1 MGSALSPDHNSQ
13 SWFPWGRLCAF
24 PQKGW
29 GGGKSLTW
37 FQVSLVNNEGKK
49 IGTRSSRCGA
59 MGLAVSWEHWD
70 AGSISGLAQWV
81 RIWCCCSCGLGPN
94 CSLDLIPGSSICCG
108 EAKKKK
114 KKKKDRDQPRWGGAV
129 HLSHPPSS
137 AWERGVTSSNWA
149 LHLLWRRNCTPAGI
163 HRLPWPQ
170 GPLSFSTAL
179 RPGRSYGQPT
189 RAT

>member
-114 KKKKDRDQPRWGGAV
+114 KKKKTGTSRGGEELSISAIP
-129 HLSHPPSS
+129 HL
-137 AWERGVTSSNWA
+137 
-149 LHLLWRRNCTPAGI
+149 
-163 HRLPWPQ
+163 Q
-170 GPLSFSTAL
+170 
-179 RPGRSYGQPT
+179 PGREGLPLVIGPSICCGGGIALQLGFTGFPGHKDLFPLAQP
-189 RAT
+189 